1 MGKRKKPE
9 RVDGFGPTERK
20 RIDSAIRRVWY
31 QSRARATAVK
41 RCTDKSGF
49 TRCQKCKA
57 RTPKLKIDHITPAG
71 PVDSDGFIVRL
82 FCPSTGLQGLCP
94 DCHQLKTN
102 RERVVGDP
110 PKRKRAS
117 FLDSFGLAK

>member
-1 MGKRKKPE
+1 MSKRKKLE
-9 RVDGFGPTERK
+9 RVDGFGPAERK

-41 RCTDKSGF
+41 RCTGKDGF
-49 TRCQKCKA
+49 TYCEKCDE

-82 FCPSTGLQGLCP
+82 FCPSNKLQGMCG

-102 RERVVGDP
+102 RERV
-110 PKRKRAS
+110 PKDTGKKKKPTFIELWGS
-117 FLDSFGLAK
+117 